1 MPGCRRMKPA
11 LYLLLCLASDI
22 VVAYG
27 DFLSKRWTQGHGL
40 RFFFA
45 AYALYVAAV
54 GGWFALIKVN
64 GDVGRSGMI
73 WCTGG
78 ILASLL
84 IGAICFGESLT
95 LVNKLGIGFGL
106 VGVVLTA
113 IK

>member
-1 MPGCRRMKPA
+1 MKPA
-11 LYLLLCLASDI
+11 LYLLLCLSADI

-27 DFLSKRWTQGHGL
+27 DFLSKKWTQGHGL

-45 AYALYVAAV
+45 AYGLYIGAIAA
-54 GGWFALIKVN
+54 WFALIKVN

-78 ILASLL
+78 IVASLL
-84 IGAICFGESLT
+84 IGAICFGETLSLM
-95 LVNKLGIGFGL
+95 NKIGIGCGL

>member
-1 MPGCRRMKPA
+1 MKPA
-11 LYLLLCLASDI
+11 LYLLLCLAADI

-27 DFLSKRWTQGHGL
+27 DFLSKRWTRGEGW

-45 AYALYVAAV
+45 AYGLYVGAIAA
-54 GGWFALIKVN
+54 WFVLIRVN

-78 ILASLL
+78 IVASLL
-84 IGAICFGESLT
+84 IGAICFGET
-95 LVNKLGIGFGL
+95 LSWTNRIGIGFGL